1 MFKIADKKKRLT
13 ETGFIRILLTGTLT
27 LSLLLAFDV
36 SSGKILRFVD
46 ENGVTHYTDDE
57 SEAQGYDYD
66 EFDDL
71 GQPDPDNVI
80 FRLDTETGSLYVMNK
95 FNSTITCKVHVTNK
109 DAIDSDILF
118 DTPLEI
124 PGNTEYYLG
133 RLEVI
138 SDEEVSITNSFDIG
152 SLFKGDENVYYSSR
166 EKDLIVPFVG
176 KYRVTQGWEGGFTH
190 KGPKSRY
197 AIDVAMPIGTKILAA
212 KSGKVMDMR
221 MSSDK
226 GGPDPSFR
234 PHANYI
240 RIGHDDGTMS
250 IYVHLKGHSQLVK
263 PGDTVRQGQV
273 IALSGN
279 TGYTTGP
286 HLHFA
291 IQTNTGN
298 GIKSIKFKLNGKEP
312 FSGTPL
318 SN

>member
-1 MFKIADKKKRLT
+1 MWKTAKIKDMKDMKKAGIFAFLMLLGLAAADVT
-13 ETGFIRILLTGTLT
+13 
-27 LSLLLAFDV
+27 
-36 SSGKILRFVD
+36 SGKILRFVD

-57 SEAQGYDYD
+57 AQAQGYEYD

-71 GQPDPDNVI
+71 GQPDPDNVV
-80 FRLDTETGSLYVMNK
+80 FRLDTETNRLYVMNK
-95 FNSTITCKVHVTNK
+95 FSSMITCKVHVTNRE
-109 DAIDSDILF
+109 AIDSDVLF

-133 RLEVI
+133 YLEVF
-138 SDEEVSITNSFDIG
+138 SDEEVSITSSFDIG
-152 SLFKGDENVYYSSR
+152 SLYRGDENVYYSTR
-166 EKDLIVPFVG
+166 DRDLIVPFVG
-176 KYRVTQGWEGGFTH
+176 KFRVSQGWEGGFTH

-197 AIDVAMPIGTKILAA
+197 AIDVSMPVGTKILAT
-212 KSGKVMDMR
+212 KSGKVLDMR
-221 MSSDK
+221 MNSDR

-234 PHANYI
+234 PYANYI

-250 IYVHLKGHSQLVK
+250 IYVHLKGNSQTVK
-263 PGDTVRQGQV
+263 PGDIVKQGQV

-291 IQTNTGN
+291 IQTNTGD
-298 GIKSIKFKLNGKEP
+298 GIKSVKFKLNGKEP
-312 FSGTPL
+312 FSKTLL